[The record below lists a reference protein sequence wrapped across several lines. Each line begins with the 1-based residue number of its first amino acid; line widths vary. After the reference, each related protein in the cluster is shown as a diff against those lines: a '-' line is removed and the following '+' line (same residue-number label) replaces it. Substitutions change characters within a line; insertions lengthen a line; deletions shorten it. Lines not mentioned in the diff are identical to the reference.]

1 VGIFTRSTCSR
12 RVAVVLAAIL
22 MVCLSSG
29 PTFAASKTEVSVS
42 FCADNHCNKDTFP
55 ILGVNQIDIL
65 TTWRNI
71 SAGDH
76 VQDLKLILPN
86 GDVYQVL
93 HTEFTTAAAKR
104 HGRVKALTTG
114 SGHSLDTVLPVRGTW
129 IQQFSLAGAWTV
141 QVSLDG
147 SPVHTSKFAFT
158 TAAQKGAKHD
168 D

>member
-1 VGIFTRSTCSR
+1 M
-12 RVAVVLAAIL
+12 VLAAIL
-22 MVCLSSG
+22 IVCLSGG
-29 PTFAASKTEVSVS
+29 PIFAAPKTEVSVS
-42 FCADNHCNKDTFP
+42 FCADNHCNRDTFS

-65 TTWRNI
+65 TTWRNL

-93 HTEFTTAAAKR
+93 HTEFTTAGANPR
-104 HGRVKALTTG
+104 GRVKALRTEG
-114 SGHSLDTVLPVRGTW
+114 GHSLDTVLPVRGTW
-129 IQQFSLAGAWTV
+129 IQQFSLAGTWTV

-147 SPVHTSKFAFT
+147 NPVRTSKFAFA
-158 TAAQKGAKHD
+158 TAAQNSAKHD

>member
-1 VGIFTRSTCSR
+1 M
-12 RVAVVLAAIL
+12 AAIL
-22 MVCLSSG
+22 MVCLGSG
-29 PTFAASKTEVSVS
+29 VALAAPKAEVSVS
-42 FCADNHCNKDTFP
+42 FCADNHCNRDAFP

-65 TTWRNI
+65 TTWRNL

-76 VQDLKLILPN
+76 VQDIKLILPN

-93 HTEFTTAAAKR
+93 HTEFTTTAANP
-104 HGRVKALTTG
+104 HGRVRALSTG
-114 SGHSLDTVLPVRGTW
+114 GGHSLDTVLPVRGTW
-129 IQQFSLAGAWTV
+129 IQQFSLAGEWKV

-147 SPVHTSKFAFT
+147 NPVHTSKFAFT